1 MTTRSNAVFAGL
13 TICAALAA
21 PAWAAPQPTAGAPQP
36 DAVRSGGDAMTCEQI
51 AAELVPYMQQ
61 AAPSVQALAVTQQR
75 EFEHAQAKQAERQ
88 PVHQLLAG
96 MATATMF
103 DPTGASKRAYAA
115 AEMAQM
121 AKERSEDRAEAA
133 SPQAQQAKAQRE
145 QIATQAQTLQSDAR
159 LQRLMQL
166 GHEKGCDRKR

>member
-1 MTTRSNAVFAGL
+1 MTKMSRTLFAAVAIG
-13 TICAALAA
+13 ALVGS
-21 PAWAAPQPTAGAPQP
+21 AWAAPQAGGNRPG
-36 DAVRSGGDAMTCEQI
+36 DDAMTCEQI

-61 AAPSVQALAVTQQR
+61 VAPNVQALAATQQR
-75 EFEHAQAKQAERQ
+75 EFEHAQAKHAERQ
-88 PVHQLLAG
+88 PAHQMLAG
-96 MATATMF
+96 MAAATTF

-133 SPQAQQAKAQRE
+133 SPQAQKAKAQRE
-145 QIATQAQTLQSDAR
+145 QIAAQAQTLQADAR

-166 GHEKGCDRKR
+166 GQQKGCDRKR